1 MPSSLHLPFSF
12 VCTCTLNLI
21 TSNYSI
27 PILVMIS
34 NFLCSSVVIVVM
46 VITGDGDVF
55 LSNDGETVTSRG
67 GDTDTE

>member
-1 MPSSLHLPFSF
+1 MPSSLHLPFSI

-34 NFLCSSVVIVVM
+34 NFLCSSVVMM

-55 LSNDGETVTSRG
+55 LSNDGDTVTSRG